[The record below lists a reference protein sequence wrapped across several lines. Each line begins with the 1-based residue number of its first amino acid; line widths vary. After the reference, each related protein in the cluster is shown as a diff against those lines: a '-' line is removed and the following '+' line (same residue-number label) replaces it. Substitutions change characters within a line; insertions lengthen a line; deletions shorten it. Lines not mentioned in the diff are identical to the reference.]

1 MGGLIIMEDS
11 RTAFFFDEEEL
22 KRHLA
27 GVLTFRKITY
37 IGSMDWKEKMK
48 WKILIILAAL
58 AGILIVWCAGKAGEN
73 SSTAESEILKEY
85 VLKEN
90 EWASAA
96 EAVSSLKDRLVELAE
111 NKVEEAA
118 ENVKTAV
125 QEAETG
131 GQEEKAAKEDEQ
143 ELPIKVLIMDNGFHS
158 YYHDGI
164 AIEFQGTCQGSGGE
178 TYQQGETLE
187 FTEDSSLLGEGSYT
201 LSPGEEKACMKVTSL
216 TRGQGAPVYR
226 GSLTIYKDE
235 NGLRLV
241 NTLPLEEYLYGV
253 VPSEMPASYPEE
265 ALKAQAVCARTYAC
279 VQMMNSSLGDLGAQ
293 VDDSVSYQVYQ
304 NSGEAQASSQAVEAT
319 AGEILLNNG
328 SPINAYYFSTSH
340 GQTSTD
346 QVWAASAPSAYR
358 QSVECTYDSQEPWYQ
373 WEVDLSLEKILENV
387 RGMFSGVTWVSG
399 VEMAEGGTQEGVLK
413 LVIHTDQGD
422 QELHSEYDIR
432 TALAPDGLSITRQD
446 GSQVMGSSLLPS
458 AYFTLE
464 EIRNAQGTL
473 TGYKVQGGGYGHGVG
488 MSQNGA
494 KGMADTGKNYQEILT
509 YFYKD
514 VEIGN
519 INDVVN
525 PEES

>member
-1 MGGLIIMEDS
+1 
-11 RTAFFFDEEEL
+11 
-22 KRHLA
+22 
-27 GVLTFRKITY
+27 
-37 IGSMDWKEKMK
+37 MDWKEKMK

-58 AGILIVWCAGKAGEN
+58 VGILIVWCAGKAGEN
-73 SSTAESEILKEY
+73 GNTAESEILKEY
-85 VLKEN
+85 ALKEN

-96 EAVSSLKDRLVELAE
+96 RAVSSLKDRLVELAE
-111 NKVEEAA
+111 NKMEEVTAAA
-118 ENVKTAV
+118 ETAM
-125 QEAETG
+125 
-131 GQEEKAAKEDEQ
+131 EEERTAKEESRQ
-143 ELPIKVLIMDNGFHS
+143 LSINVLIMDNGFHS
-158 YYHDGI
+158 YYHDRI
-164 AIEFQGTCQGSGGE
+164 TIEFLGSCQGSGGE
-178 TYQQGETLE
+178 TYQPGDVLE
-187 FTEDSSLLGEGSYT
+187 LTGDSAVLGEGSYS
-201 LSPGEEKACMKVTSL
+201 LSPGEEKACMNVTSL
-216 TRGQGAPVYR
+216 SRGQGTPAYR

-279 VQMMNSSLGDLGAQ
+279 VQMMNSSLEDLGAQ

-304 NSGEAQASSQAVEAT
+304 NSGEAEAASQAVQAT

-340 GQTSTD
+340 GRTSTD
-346 QVWAASAPSAYR
+346 QVWAASAPSAYL

-373 WEVDLSLEKILENV
+373 WEVDISLGKLLENMQ
-387 RGMFSGVTWVSG
+387 GMFEGITSVSG
-399 VEMAEGGTQEGVLK
+399 VEMVGGGTENGVLK
-413 LVIHTDQGD
+413 LVVHTDQGD

-432 TALAPDGLSITRQD
+432 TALAPEGLSITRQD

-464 EIRNAQGTL
+464 EIRNDQGEL
-473 TGYKVQGGGYGHGVG
+473 TGYKVEGGGYGHGVG